1 MDSPTTT
8 RYRPGLLLRIR
19 AFLLTDRVGHTL
31 ATLLG
36 LVTVFRWFL
45 SSRLRRLADRTRAR

>member
-1 MDSPTTT
+1 MQ
-8 RYRPGLLLRIR
+8 YRPHLLLRIR

-36 LVTVFRWFL
+36 LKTVLLWWL
-45 SSRLRRLADRTRAR
+45 TSRLRRLVGGNRTR